1 MISKYDCCRIL
12 TKLISIALIEHSLI
26 EKGTLNPFFK
36 NFIVFYFYSV
46 KAYVNLKFFQKPVEL
61 EWSKENGELPQGRA
75 HDDSLGV
82 LLIKD
87 VQTSD
92 SGTYVCTAPDGFT
105 FLTQRALLHVS
116 GLLGQS
122 N

>member
-1 MISKYDCCRIL
+1 MFD
-12 TKLISIALIEHSLI
+12 
-26 EKGTLNPFFK
+26 
-36 NFIVFYFYSV
+36 FYPV
-46 KAYVNLKFFQKPVEL
+46 KAYVNLQFCQKPVEL
-61 EWSKENGELPQGRA
+61 EWSKENGELPQGRV
-75 HDDSLGV
+75 HDDSFGV

-92 SGTYVCTAPDGFT
+92 TGTYVCTASDGFT
-105 FLTQRALLHVS
+105 FLTERALLHVG